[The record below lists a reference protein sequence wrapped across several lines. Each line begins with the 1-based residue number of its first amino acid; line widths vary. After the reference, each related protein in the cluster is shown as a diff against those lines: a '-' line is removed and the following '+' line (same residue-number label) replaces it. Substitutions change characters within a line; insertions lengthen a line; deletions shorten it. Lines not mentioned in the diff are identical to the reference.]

1 MPKKMVAGPT
11 EAGGDFG
18 VAALPT
24 WQAAGLSLAV
34 VVGHVFNGS
43 GALLFALFSVAV
55 IWTLHRLHTHAPQAR
70 TTADLIASV
79 PGAAPAGAI
88 RIIQFVAYVLIGAYT
103 AKSIAAMAL
112 SWMNGPN
119 MTVPDW
125 SGPAVSVAAV
135 AVAAV
140 LVGALPTR
148 LLAPVATVLAAIGLL
163 VFFYV
168 GLAVIAK
175 VASGTAPITPT
186 MELGATP
193 ASAEWGPAALLISLA
208 IAFAVFEIPT
218 TVNAR
223 LTSVA
228 RPLGLAMA
236 LVVLCAAVAW
246 VATNMGSTGE
256 FRYDAVDLFQI
267 AAEMF
272 GDSGGL
278 WLLAATIATGGRRPA
293 GVGVGRDPRHP
304 PARLRQPDAVGRH
317 RDCDGRAGDGD
328 GRRLGRRRGETL
340 GRRGH
345 PVVGRLCRCR
355 SGEFTFGRFQHD
367 SVGSLRADGD
377 SGRSDVFLTGA
388 DVGWWPVAIAAVI
401 VVAAAAW
408 AAKIRAGQSGRPN
421 SLMTP

>member
-1 MPKKMVAGPT
+1 MPKKMLVGPT

-18 VAALPT
+18 VVAALPT

-34 VVGHVFNGS
+34 IVGHVFNGS

-55 IWTLHRLHTHAPQAR
+55 IWTLHRLHAHAPQAR
-70 TTADLIASV
+70 MTADLIASV

-112 SWMNGPN
+112 PWMSGPN

-175 VASGTAPITPT
+175 VASGTAPVTPT
-186 MELGATP
+186 IELGAIP
-193 ASAEWGPAALLISLA
+193 APAEWGPAALLISLA
-208 IAFAVFEIPT
+208 IVFAVFEIPT

-223 LTSVA
+223 LSSVA
-228 RPLGLAMA
+228 RPLGVVMA
-236 LVVLCAAVAW
+236 LVALCAAVAW
-246 VATNMGSTGE
+246 VATNMGTTGE
-256 FRYDAVDLFQI
+256 FRYDAVDLFQVVTQ
-267 AAEMF
+267 MF
-272 GDSGGL
+272 SESGGL
-278 WLLAATIATGGRRPA
+278 WLFGAMVAQAVAALLVLVWGATRVIRTPASDSPMPLAVTAIAMGVLAMAMAGGWGDAAAKLWGVA
-293 GVGVGRDPRHP
+293 GILLLIVYV
-304 PARLRQPDAVGRH
+304 AAAQANSRLDDSSTTAWAVFALMGI
-317 RDCDGRAGDGD
+317 
-328 GRRLGRRRGETL
+328 
-340 GRRGH
+340 
-345 PVVGRLCRCR
+345 VVA
-355 SGEFTFGRFQHD
+355 
-367 SVGSLRADGD
+367 VV
-377 SGRSDVFLTGA
+377 VFLTGA

-408 AAKIRAGQSGRPN
+408 AASSERVSREDRTA
-421 SLMTP
+421 